1 MALPIVAIVGRPNV
15 GKSTLVNRIAQT
27 GDAIVHEMRG
37 VTRDRSYHK
46 ADWNGVEFMLIDTGG
61 IEMGGDDAFQGS
73 IRAQAFEGAREAD
86 VIIFLVDG
94 KAGINTDDEEVAR
107 ILQKAGKPVFVAVN
121 KMDNPARMD
130 EVWEFY
136 ALGHKRPVAG
146 ERPARQRHGRPAGR
160 GRERA
165 AEGRDRS
172 GRGGP
177 GAINVAIIG
186 RPNAGKARSP
196 TSSPTTT
203 APSCPTWPAPP
214 ATPSTPW

>member
-1 MALPIVAIVGRPNV
+1 
-15 GKSTLVNRIAQT
+15 
-27 GDAIVHEMRG
+27 
-37 VTRDRSYHK
+37 
-46 ADWNGVEFMLIDTGG
+46 MLIDTGG

-136 ALGHKRPVAG
+136 ALGLGDPWPVSAQHG
-146 ERPARQRHGRPAGR
+146 QRHGRLAGR

-165 AEGRDRS
+165 AGGRSDPRGG
-172 GRGGP
+172 GRGHQRGHH
-177 GAINVAIIG
+177 
-186 RPNAGKARSP
+186 RPPERGEKLAHQQAHQQ
-196 TSSPTTT
+196 
-203 APSCPTWPAPP
+203 
-214 ATPSTPW
+214 